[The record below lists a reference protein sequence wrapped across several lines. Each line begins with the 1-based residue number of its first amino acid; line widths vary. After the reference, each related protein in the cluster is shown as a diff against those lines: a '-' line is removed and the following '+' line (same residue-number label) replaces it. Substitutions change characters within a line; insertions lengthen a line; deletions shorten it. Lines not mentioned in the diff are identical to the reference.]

1 MLLFYYDNSG
11 GRIMNF
17 KSIIYKILYGVQ
29 DSVELDII
37 QQEIQ
42 LKL

>member
-1 MLLFYYDNSG
+1 M
-11 GRIMNF
+11 IF
-17 KSIIYKILYGVQ
+17 KSIIDKILYGVQ

-42 LKL
+42 LKHITKQEVVDFIRVL